1 MAKTAE
7 ELALEEQAR
16 AAQEAYRVM
25 IMRQLGFDPT
35 GIDRSTMNNMK
46 DLENVI
52 GGRIGSGQVVNPAA
66 FEPTVSSETTQLPG
80 SPLFDAYLDSPEG
93 SIEKLA
99 FDIFNEDGVSR
110 FTAEDK
116 LDTLL
121 GDEPSEDSDE
131 YKPWA
136 KDRDRHHS
144 VLSSLFDERDERA
157 ATIRGLGP
165 EAAAAD
171 AAGQTSWS
179 TSTSTPSKA
188 AQSYYDDGLYLPTDK
203 YTKDMFFRESS
214 GDGQGGSTFDGGVGA
229 AASARQQYMD
239 ILKARGD
246 ISVRE
251 RTRGKQAT
259 EPRERFG
266 GGYAPKM
273 RSMPEFQ
280 QEAEDFR
287 KAAWSKQNAGLTGR
301 AVGEP
306 QWKQDRSGWTNADA
320 ASATASVAGRRSRDD
335 LKRAEAMLAEINRS
349 GRTPYQDQ
357 ISMQMGQY

>member
-131 YKPWA
+131 YKPWV

-144 VLSSLFDERDERA
+144 VLSSLFDERDKRA
-157 ATIRGLGP
+157 ATIRELGP

-214 GDGQGGSTFDGGVGA
+214 DDGQGGSTFDGGVGD

-239 ILKARGD
+239 ILRARGD
-246 ISVRE
+246 ISVRH
-251 RTRGKQAT
+251 RA
-259 EPRERFG
+259 PRETGDPVSRAG
-266 GGYAPKM
+266 RGPQM
-273 RSMPEFQ
+273 RAMPGFPQ
-280 QEAEDFR
+280 AVEDFR
-287 KAAWSKQNAGLTGR
+287 KTVWSKQNAGLDGR
-301 AVGEP
+301 AADEP
-306 QWKQDRSGWTNADA
+306 QWKQDRSGWSNADA
-320 ASATASVAGRRSRDD
+320 ASATASVTGRRSRDD
-335 LKRAEAMLAEINRS
+335 VKRAEAMLAEINRS